1 VKENQQKKISII
13 TVCFNSQETVALTIK
28 SVLAQFYRNFELIIV
43 DGKSSDRT
51 VECIKKFK
59 DPRILLISER
69 DNGIYDAMNKGIKR
83 ATGDIIGILNSDDF
97 YVGAY
102 VLKEVIDAF
111 SRYPNTDV
119 VLGNV
124 DYVKSESLRRPVRK
138 YTANKFE
145 AWKLRFGIMPPHPA
159 MFIKSKVYQKI
170 GLYKTDYKI
179 AADFELCV
187 RIFLVSKLRFFST
200 KNLWVTMR
208 VGGVST
214 SGLKSHITST
224 FEIKRSLK
232 ANDIY
237 SNYFFILLRLPIKFF
252 SEIEF
257 FAIFR
262 FKKK

>member
-1 VKENQQKKISII
+1 MKENQQKKISII

-200 KNLWVTMR
+200 KNLCVTMR

-232 ANDIY
+232 ANDLY

>member
-1 VKENQQKKISII
+1 MKENQQKKISII